1 MSRFPLI
8 APFGFCALL
17 SLSIAPAAAECKDLR
32 QFLKDETAGAD
43 KYVDMFTFRRDR
55 RGDSVL
61 MFVKDSVERG
71 RLPKRWLFLHR
82 EGENATDFCVAGRGA
97 EIGHRE
103 DSQTEA
109 AVANFGPPG
118 SGLPKCA
125 TSTARLQGADI
136 LRVWALREM
145 GKSIVL
151 TTASPDTSGFQFV
164 ISDEQNWIIIE
175 DQNEHPKTSCYFD
188 RGTDVFMRFNITVL
202 NP

>member
-17 SLSIAPAAAECKDLR
+17 SLSIAPAAAECKDLK

-97 EIGHRE
+97 RLAIARIVRPRLR
-103 DSQTEA
+103 SRI
-109 AVANFGPPG
+109 
-118 SGLPKCA
+118 SGRRAPDFQN
-125 TSTARLQGADI
+125 ARLQPRGFKA
-136 LRVWALREM
+136 
-145 GKSIVL
+145 
-151 TTASPDTSGFQFV
+151 PTSSAFG
-164 ISDEQNWIIIE
+164 
-175 DQNEHPKTSCYFD
+175 
-188 RGTDVFMRFNITVL
+188 R
-202 NP
+202 